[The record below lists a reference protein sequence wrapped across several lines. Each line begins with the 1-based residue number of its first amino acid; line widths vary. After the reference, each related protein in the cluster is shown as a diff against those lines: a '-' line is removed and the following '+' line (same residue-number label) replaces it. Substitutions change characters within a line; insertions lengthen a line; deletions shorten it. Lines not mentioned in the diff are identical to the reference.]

1 MLGRREERLI
11 LTHQLTF
18 PAIVCL
24 VAYEEGKTES
34 HFSFRLFV
42 RGDPVAYSFY
52 YLSSGVGFLFWF
64 TVGVGVA
71 VAVAGAVYLS
81 GLLLLCWLLSPLIA
95 GLLLNGATYL
105 GFKQVNNPIH

>member
-1 MLGRREERLI
+1 LLGRREETFI

-52 YLSSGVGFLFWF
+52 SLSGFLFWF

-95 GLLLNGATYL
+95 GLLLNGATDL